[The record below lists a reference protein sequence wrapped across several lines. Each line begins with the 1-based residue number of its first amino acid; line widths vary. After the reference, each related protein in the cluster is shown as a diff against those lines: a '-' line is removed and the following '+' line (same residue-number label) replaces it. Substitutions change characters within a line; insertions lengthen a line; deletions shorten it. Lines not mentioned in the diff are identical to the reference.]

1 MRREI
6 QLIILIAVL
15 NLGLAAQTV
24 TKAPARYTSPAS
36 GQEMFKAYCAS
47 CHGVDAKGGGP
58 AAPAMKAT
66 TPDLTRLSAANKG
79 TFPADH
85 VQTLLEG
92 KGLTAHGSPE
102 MPVWG
107 PVFRK
112 LDDHSPAKVQQ
123 RVHNLTKYIESIQ
136 AM

>member
-6 QLIILIAVL
+6 PLIILIAIL
-15 NLGLAAQTV
+15 SLGLSAQNI
-24 TKAPARYTSPAS
+24 TKTPVKYTSPAS

-47 CHGVDAKGGGP
+47 CHGVDAKGSGP

-66 TPDLTRLSAANKG
+66 LPDLTRLSAANKG
-79 TFPADH
+79 KFPVDH
-85 VQTLLEG
+85 VESIIEG
-92 KGLTAHGSPE
+92 RGLAAHGSPE

-112 LDDHSPAKVQQ
+112 LDDHTAAKVQQ
-123 RVHNLTKYIESIQ
+123 RVRNLTKYIESIQ
-136 AM
+136 IM